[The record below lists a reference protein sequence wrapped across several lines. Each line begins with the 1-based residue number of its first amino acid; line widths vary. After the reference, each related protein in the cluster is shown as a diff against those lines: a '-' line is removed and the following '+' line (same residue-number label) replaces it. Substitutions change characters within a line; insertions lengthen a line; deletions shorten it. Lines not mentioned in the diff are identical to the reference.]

1 MHRPTR
7 ATFADGPASAREP
20 CVLTGLDLGPAPW
33 TWSPEHLASKPGVA
47 SAEVSVHVSASPHLD
62 FVRKNFAFENVAF
75 GEFLSRLRDEGPGPV
90 TESGKETGKKWYYL
104 RSIGANPRKE
114 PAHALAQWRPAREA
128 REEGTP
134 AATGTGTGTA
144 SADVSPWVAIMGDP
158 MGYLDDAE
166 CDRALAACV
175 RALALTRPASAG
187 PGPAG
192 PDADPGA
199 TIADAKTS
207 DADTGPTQAALQ
219 LLAHL
224 TKRHARAKWA
234 MDRGCAALLL
244 DLPRRFAFP
253 AYDALAAAIFRHAM
267 EDAATLQAAMES
279 EIHATMNAPGLE
291 RGGGAPRG
299 SRS

>member
-1 MHRPTR
+1 M
-7 ATFADGPASAREP
+7 
-20 CVLTGLDLGPAPW
+20 CI
-33 TWSPEHLASKPGVA
+33 
-47 SAEVSVHVSASPHLD
+47 
-62 FVRKNFAFENVAF
+62 
-75 GEFLSRLRDEGPGPV
+75 RD
-90 TESGKETGKKWYYL
+90 S
-104 RSIGANPRKE
+104 
-114 PAHALAQWRPAREA
+114 
-128 REEGTP
+128 
-134 AATGTGTGTA
+134 
-144 SADVSPWVAIMGDP
+144 
-158 MGYLDDAE
+158 
-166 CDRALAACV
+166 
-175 RALALTRPASAG
+175 
-187 PGPAG
+187 
-192 PDADPGA
+192 PGA

-291 RGGGAPRG
+291 RDPRRAQKTGRGAARGRAPPRP
-299 SRS
+299 

>member
-1 MHRPTR
+1 
-7 ATFADGPASAREP
+7 
-20 CVLTGLDLGPAPW
+20 
-33 TWSPEHLASKPGVA
+33 
-47 SAEVSVHVSASPHLD
+47 
-62 FVRKNFAFENVAF
+62 
-75 GEFLSRLRDEGPGPV
+75 
-90 TESGKETGKKWYYL
+90 
-104 RSIGANPRKE
+104 
-114 PAHALAQWRPAREA
+114 
-128 REEGTP
+128 
-134 AATGTGTGTA
+134 
-144 SADVSPWVAIMGDP
+144 MGDP

-175 RALALTRPASAG
+175 RALALTRPASA
-187 PGPAG
+187 GPAG

-267 EDAATLQAAMES
+267 EDAATLQALS
-279 EIHATMNAPGLE
+279 LIHI
-291 RGGGAPRG
+291 
-299 SRS
+299 